1 MAERVSLDTDEAAA
15 VAAAWREYGDRVE
28 RHGAADPQALTQLR
42 TGLGDIYADFVDAK
56 AIEQRER
63 AAAYQR
69 VAAQSR
75 LHADRLDRTA
85 RTFDEQ
91 DAANSVPLTALDQD

>member
-1 MAERVSLDTDEAAA
+1 MAERVSLDTDEATA

-28 RHGAADPQALTQLR
+28 RHGAADPDSLAQLR
-42 TGLGDIYADFVDAK
+42 AGLGDIYSEFIDAK
-56 AIEQRER
+56 VIEQQER

-75 LHADRLDRTA
+75 LHADHLDRTVS
-85 RTFDEQ
+85 TFVEQ

>member
-1 MAERVSLDTDEAAA
+1 MADRVSLDTDEAAA

-28 RHGAADPQALTQLR
+28 RHGAADPHALEQLR
-42 TGLGDIYADFVDAK
+42 AGLGDIYAEFIDAK
-56 AIEQRER
+56 VIEQQER

-75 LHADRLDRTA
+75 LHADRLDRTIQ
-85 RTFDEQ
+85 TFAEQ
-91 DAANSVPLTALDQD
+91 DAANSAPLTALDQD

>member
-1 MAERVSLDTDEAAA
+1 MAERVSLDTDEATA
-15 VAAAWREYGDRVE
+15 VAAAWRDYGDRVE
-28 RHGAADPQALTQLR
+28 QHGAADPHSLAQLR

-56 AIEQRER
+56 VIEQQER

-75 LHADRLDRTA
+75 LHADHLERTV